1 MRKTVW
7 VLGLLVALRLHAASP
22 ELVFDIS
29 NGGEVRSSEPSR
41 FFSNGRIAWFFAN
54 DGSGAELWTTDGT
67 EHGTRMVAD
76 LTPGPQPDYLYADG
90 GNFTASGDL
99 VWFWYPDP
107 FDRDDLALWRTDG
120 TRDGTFAVARGLGSD
135 GLHLAPLGVR
145 GIVAHSSERFIS
157 SDGTVEGTRDVKD
170 EAFPELIV
178 SFRGHVYYTR
188 NDRDLWRT
196 DGTEAGT
203 VLLGSFNNSGF
214 GEVRDIVAG
223 FDGIYVV
230 GDNVG
235 GSDNCYI
242 WKYDGNRF
250 LHLAILIRD
259 ELPRLVATSK
269 GVYAVMDVDD
279 NATEIWKLSGQVVRT
294 TVVQGDTESNTFL
307 QPASDYFYFETQ
319 DPDQLWRSDG
329 TAGDTRVFKGVDLFT
344 SRLFPTRS
352 RVFSL
357 SDSGVQ
363 VSDGTTAT
371 KISPHAAR
379 AYDAPAAAVG
389 NLVVM
394 AIEDAAHGNELWVSD
409 GTVQGTRLLRNIR
422 ADRSSDGR
430 DLRRF
435 REGLLFT
442 AVSEGEGREPWIS
455 DGTLFGTRLLA
466 DVARGTFGSEPHL
479 VTPLGN
485 GRAVF
490 FAASRLYGTDGNL
503 TEMLRQTT
511 LSFDDEESGRQL
523 PVIGGRAWVIYGG
536 SEGDELWASDGT
548 RGGTLKLV
556 DLPYTDSDFTPVAA
570 NGVLF
575 FVARDALWRTDGT
588 VQGTFAVASRP
599 EQMHATGSRLF
610 FLSWTTAHGRELWVT
625 DGTLGGTH
633 IVKDIRRGEEGAF
646 PYDYPYDS
654 NRVVMQSAGDRLFF
668 AADDGVHGLEPWI
681 SDGTEEGTLLLGD
694 VAPGEASSM
703 LPVFDR
709 EMAAFADGSLFFGA
723 DDGVHGYELWRSD
736 LQQTTELVRDISR
749 GRGSSTPMHLRAI
762 GDLVYFSADDGRH
775 GRELWWATPAGAG
788 LAADVNP
795 GPDSSLPR
803 EMTELDGA
811 IYFFA
816 ATETTG
822 DELWRMGPPKSSR
835 RRSAR

>member
-1 MRKTVW
+1 MRKTAW
-7 VLGLLVALRLHAASP
+7 VLGLLAALHLHAASP

-41 FFSNGRIAWFFAN
+41 FFSNGRVAWFFAN

-90 GNFTASGDL
+90 GAFTASGDL

-135 GLHLAPLGVR
+135 ALHLAPLGAR
-145 GIVAHSSERFIS
+145 GIVAHSSERFLS
-157 SDGTVEGTRDVKD
+157 SDGTVEGTRDMKED
-170 EAFPELIV
+170 ARPEFLV
-178 SFRGHVYYTR
+178 SFRGHVYYTQ
-188 NDRDLWRT
+188 NRDLWRT

-203 VLLGSFNNSGF
+203 VLIGSFNNSGF
-214 GEVRDIVAG
+214 GEVRDVVAG
-223 FDGIYVV
+223 IDGIYVV

-242 WKYDGNRF
+242 WKYDGSRL
-250 LHLAILIRD
+250 LHQAVLIRD
-259 ELPRLVATSK
+259 EMPRLVATSR

-279 NATEIWKLSGQVVRT
+279 AVTEIWRLSGQIART
-294 TVVQGDTESNTFL
+294 TVVQGDTESYTFL
-307 QPASDYFYFETQ
+307 QSAGDYFYFETG

-379 AYDAPAAAVG
+379 GYDAPAAAVG

-394 AIEDAAHGNELWVSD
+394 AIEDETHGIELWVSD
-409 GTVQGTRLLRNIR
+409 GTAQGTRLLKNIR
-422 ADRSSDGR
+422 ADRSSDGLY
-430 DLRRF
+430 LRRF
-435 REGLLFT
+435 GDGLLFS
-442 AVSEGEGREPWIS
+442 AVSESEGREPWIS

-466 DVARGTFGSEPHL
+466 DIIRGATSGEPR
-479 VTPLGN
+479 VITPLAN
-485 GRAVF
+485 GRALF
-490 FAASRLYGTDGNL
+490 IAGARLYGTDGNR
-503 TEMLRQTT
+503 TEMLRQA
-511 LSFDDEESGRQL
+511 FVDVDETAFAGQL
-523 PVIGGRAWVIYGG
+523 PVIGGRAWIVYDGNQ
-536 SEGDELWASDGT
+536 GDELWASDGT
-548 RGGTLKLV
+548 PGGTLKLV
-556 DLPYTDSDFTPVAA
+556 EFPYTDRDFPPVAA

-599 EQMHATGSRLF
+599 EQMHAVGSRLF

-646 PYDYPYDS
+646 PYDYPYDD
-654 NRVVMQSAGDRLFF
+654 NRLVMQTAGDLLFF
-668 AADDGVHGLEPWI
+668 AADDGVHGLEPWR
-681 SDGTEEGTLLLGD
+681 SDGTEAGTFLLGD
-694 VAPGEASSM
+694 LAPGEASSM
-703 LPVFDR
+703 LPMFDR
-709 EMAAFADGSLFFGA
+709 EVAAFADGSLFFGA

-736 LQQTTELVRDISR
+736 LQQTTELLRDISV
-749 GRGSSTPMHLRAI
+749 GRGSSSPMHLRAI

-803 EMTELDGA
+803 EMTELNGSV
-811 IYFFA
+811 YFFA

-822 DELWRMGPPKSSR
+822 DELWRVGPPKATR